1 MDHALKGV
9 ERQQIPEILV
19 GFEGADDAGVY
30 QLTEDLALVQTV
42 DFFSPIIDD
51 PFVFGQIAAAN
62 ALSDVYAMGGKPLTA
77 LAIVGFPSDRAEPA
91 TLRDIMAGGLDKLT
105 ESGVALMGG
114 HSVKDDEVKFGYA
127 VTGTIDPR
135 DVRENKN
142 ASVGDRVLLT
152 KPIGTGLI
160 ATALKKGEA
169 EAAHVEAA
177 CRVMVE
183 TNRAAAEAV
192 HGSTVRAMTDVT
204 GFGLLGHA
212 LEVARASNLTIE
224 FDHARVPILDGAF
237 EYSARG
243 FCAGGLKNNREFFSD
258 DVEWDGNVSE
268 DYRNLLFDPQTSG
281 GLLVFAPEAEA
292 EELIRRLDAAGVV
305 AVEIGQARERSGAF
319 LEVR

>member
-1 MDHALKGV
+1 MDQALKAMP
-9 ERQQIPEILV
+9 RQTMPEILV

-30 QLTEDLALVQTV
+30 QLAEDLALVHTV
-42 DFFSPIIDD
+42 DFFSPIVDD

-77 LAIVGFPSDRAEPA
+77 LAIVGFPSKSAEPS
-91 TLRDIMAGGLDKLT
+91 TLRDIMAGGLDKLN

-135 DVRENKN
+135 DVRQNKN

-152 KPIGTGLI
+152 KPLGTGLI
-160 ATALKKGEA
+160 ATALKNGEA

-177 CRVMVE
+177 SRMMVE
-183 TNRAAAEAV
+183 TNRAAAAAI

-212 LEVARASNLTIE
+212 LEVARASQLTIA
-224 FDHARVPILDGAF
+224 FDHARVPILDGALG
-237 EYSARG
+237 YSARG
-243 FCAGGLKNNREFFSD
+243 FCAGGLKNNREFFSG
-258 DVEWDGNVSE
+258 DVEWAGGVSE

-281 GLLVFAPEAEA
+281 GLLVFAPEADA
-292 EELIRRLDAAGVV
+292 DELILRLDAAGVL
-305 AVEIGQARERSGAF
+305 AAEIGRAGEISGAL

>member
-42 DFFSPIIDD
+42 DFFSPIVDE

-91 TLRDIMAGGLDKLT
+91 TLRDIMAGGLDKLN
-105 ESGVALMGG
+105 ESGVALLGG

-192 HGSTVRAMTDVT
+192 HGCAVRAMTDVT

-237 EYSARG
+237 AYSARG
-243 FCAGGLKNNREFFSD
+243 FCAGGLKNNREFFAA
-258 DVEWDGNVSE
+258 DVEWDGKVSE
-268 DYRNLLFDPQTSG
+268 DYRNHPF
-281 GLLVFAPEAEA
+281 
-292 EELIRRLDAAGVV
+292 
-305 AVEIGQARERSGAF
+305 
-319 LEVR
+319 